1 MSGGRDDSAIRANAA
16 NAGIRIELPPDPG
29 CEVWPEN
36 WTVMQVAVRMV
47 SQLNVGFGG
56 VVGFRYEALP
66 VVFRALRVKPADQL
80 DTIDALRVV
89 EGEVVRLLN
98 ERR

>member
-16 NAGIRIELPPDPG
+16 AAGLRIELPPDEG

-36 WTVMQVAVRMV
+36 WSAMQVAVRMV
-47 SQLNVGFGG
+47 TQLNVGFGG

-66 VVFRALRVKPADQL
+66 VVMRALHVKPADQL
-80 DTIDALRVV
+80 ETIDALRVV

-98 ERR
+98 EKR